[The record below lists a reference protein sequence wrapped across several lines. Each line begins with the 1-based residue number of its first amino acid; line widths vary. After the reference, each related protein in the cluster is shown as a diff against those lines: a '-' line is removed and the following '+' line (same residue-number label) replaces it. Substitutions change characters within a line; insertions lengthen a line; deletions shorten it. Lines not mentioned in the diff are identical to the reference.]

1 MVQPSGMAQRR
12 SFLVL
17 DEGELE
23 GTDGYWA
30 EDEEDGAEGFLDALE
45 DVFWVFD
52 DAEFTWYQRRQ
63 GRQTRRGNGK
73 GKGRRKGKGKGR
85 GGRRFFRPRKGKG
98 QGKGRGKGRSHMVS
112 EGGYEDEWQE
122 GDDWNESYEG
132 YWAED
137 YNWNEGYWAFDDL
150 YYLDEHG
157 YFQKKGKGKGKKG
170 KKGKDDDG
178 KGGKLG
184 DGKGKSNYVQPQTT
198 STPAIQNQQQQQAH
212 YSSAASSSGHGFFAF
227 AQTEPARVDVLTATY
242 AEREEHR
249 RTCSGGQ
256 NQRDATAQHNRRE
269 LKKFPVL
276 VGDLDALRWSTR
288 K

>member
-1 MVQPSGMAQRR
+1 M
-12 SFLVL
+12 
-17 DEGELE
+17 
-23 GTDGYWA
+23 
-30 EDEEDGAEGFLDALE
+30 
-45 DVFWVFD
+45 
-52 DAEFTWYQRRQ
+52 
-63 GRQTRRGNGK
+63 
-73 GKGRRKGKGKGR
+73 GR
-85 GGRRFFRPRKGKG
+85 G
-98 QGKGRGKGRSHMVS
+98 
-112 EGGYEDEWQE
+112 
-122 GDDWNESYEG
+122 
-132 YWAED
+132 

-227 AQTEPARVDVLTATY
+227 AETEPARVDVLTATY

-249 RTCSGGQ
+249 RTRRGGQ